1 MGAPSGQCATV
12 QRVLQDDRIV
22 ARVDSFCKE
31 DGVKGEVIIDIQP
44 ANVVYTTFPHYA
56 RDTKL
61 LLLHEKKLVDASV
74 LYWVGAFEY
83 DEGSRH
89 MISVKPR
96 ECKTGSQV
104 WYVILPYDLD

>member
-1 MGAPSGQCATV
+1 MHAITMSGPGGPEVMSWTK
-12 QRVLQDDRIV
+12 V
-22 ARVDSFCKE
+22 ADPTP
-31 DGVKGEVIIDIQP
+31 GPGEVIIDIQP

-104 WYVILPYDLD
+104 W